1 MKYCPKCRSQYTDN
15 TLRFCL
21 QDGSRLD
28 EVRETEIPTVVLD
41 ETPTAT
47 RHPDP
52 SNRYETNPD
61 AAGRLSD
68 NGVEKKRSMLVPV
81 LVVSLGAIA
90 LFIAGAAATWMYLS
104 GRKVVSGNNTIVVN
118 TSPSEGNVNANRMPR
133 ISPPP
138 LNNNSLTPPVTPA
151 SPPVDRGQAESEI
164 SGTIDRWNSQ
174 AEDLDLD
181 RRNGSY
187 AEWAAR
193 FFRYDATNKARTD
206 DPDGDGLKNVM
217 EYALGF
223 GPLAPNSPATAWVRV
238 TEDGVDYPAIQ
249 FRRRAGTS
257 DLTTLVQVST
267 DLATWKDNTIGA
279 FTTETSVSV
288 QEDGMELTTV
298 RSNSPMTTSP
308 QYLRVKVSVP

>member
-41 ETPTAT
+41 ETPTVT

-118 TSPSEGNVNANRMPR
+118 TSPSQGNVNATRMPR

-174 AEDLDLD
+174 AEDLNLD
-181 RRNGSY
+181 SY
-187 AEWAAR
+187 
-193 FFRYDATNKARTD
+193 
-206 DPDGDGLKNVM
+206 M
-217 EYALGF
+217 ENYAQ
-223 GPLAPNSPATAWVRV
+223 RV
-238 TEDGVDYPAIQ
+238 DYYNRKGVDK
-249 FRRRAGTS
+249 S
-257 DLTTLVQVST
+257 
-267 DLATWKDNTIGA
+267 
-279 FTTETSVSV
+279 
-288 QEDGMELTTV
+288 TV
-298 RSNSPMTTSP
+298 RDDKSRAFKMYRSILIEMPNM
-308 QYLRVKVSVP
+308 KVSVDESGETATAEFDKVWDFRGERNSSGRVRSQLRFQHESGRWLITSERDIKVYYINR